1 MRVTNLLYICDSID
15 LDCRPQQ
22 SKLIHNGGSKDL
34 FLDLHKQDA
43 IDLAQNAEFAN
54 AINLQLYNT

>member
-1 MRVTNLLYICDSID
+1 ME
-15 LDCRPQQ
+15 
-22 SKLIHNGGSKDL
+22 GSKEL
-34 FLDLHKQDA
+34 FLDLHKEDA

>member
-1 MRVTNLLYICDSID
+1 MME
-15 LDCRPQQ
+15 
-22 SKLIHNGGSKDL
+22 GSKDL

-54 AINLQLYNT
+54 ANSLQLYNTQVEQLSDLMYKCSSKW